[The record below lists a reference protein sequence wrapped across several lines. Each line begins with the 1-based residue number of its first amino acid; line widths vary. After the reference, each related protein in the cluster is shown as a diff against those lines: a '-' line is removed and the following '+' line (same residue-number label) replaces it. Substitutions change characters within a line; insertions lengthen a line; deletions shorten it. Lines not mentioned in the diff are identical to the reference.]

1 MVDIILDL
9 LRSDGSIILNKK
21 MIKVLGLEATALY
34 SELLSRYK
42 YFSDR
47 GQLTDDGF
55 FYNTV
60 EDIEEVTAL
69 SDYQQRKIISKLV
82 KLGLLETKVMG
93 IPAKRYFKI
102 IQNEHKLYEML
113 SLNSSSQKTS
123 ELSSQKTSELSSQKT
138 SELSSQKTSE
148 LVVKKLEG
156 NNTNI
161 NNTNINNTNNK
172 GKNFPTPKQESL
184 VKPESPKSKKVKD
197 ILVMKD
203 MTRAF
208 TSNSKIFSLLEE
220 YFNLRVKK
228 GLQINQWKIIL
239 EDLRKYAGEDSNLAE
254 EEIRSA
260 IAGGYMQI
268 IASWKKGKQNQY
280 NKPSFDNLANNRRRQ
295 LTKEEDEPALD
306 ENGKE
311 IEF

>member
-123 ELSSQKTSELSSQKT
+123 ELSSQKTSEL
-138 SELSSQKTSE
+138 
-148 LVVKKLEG
+148 VVKKLEG
-156 NNTNI
+156 

>member
-1 MVDIILDL
+1 MINIVLDL

-42 YFSDR
+42 YFSDK

-55 FYNTV
+55 FYNTI

-82 KLGLLETKVMG
+82 KLELLETKVMG

-113 SLNSSSQKTS
+113 SLNS
-123 ELSSQKTSELSSQKT
+123 SSQKTSELSSQKT

-172 GKNFPTPKQESL
+172 GKNFPTPKQEPLLS
-184 VKPESPKSKKVKD
+184 SKTKKEKRVKD
-197 ILVMKD
+197 ILVMQD
-203 MTRAF
+203 MLRNF
-208 TSNSKIFSLLEE
+208 TSNPKVLEFLNE
-220 YFNLRVKK
+220 YFSMRVTK
-228 GLQINQWKIIL
+228 GLQVNQWKIIL
-239 EDLRKYAGEDSNLAE
+239 EDLREYTGNDSSLAI

-268 IASWKKGKQNQY
+268 IASWKKGKQKSY
-280 NKPSFDNLANNRRRQ
+280 SKPSFDNMADIVRE
-295 LTKEEDEPALD
+295 KKHDEIATD
-306 ENGKE
+306 ENGEE
-311 IEF
+311 ILF